1 MVILSGLAGQ
11 WLTGDWAVT
20 ERHAL
25 PALGFAIPRTSQNE
39 NLSQHRYRSMKET
52 REAQKPASAG
62 GPVQDLA
69 PGRPNQPAPMRRS
82 EKDSGWVRLPT
93 VEETVVAMIIAIFLT
108 GFPWLHPGYRFLS
121 LAITTGFTAIALY
134 GLGLQFGQAGIMS
147 VGHAAFMGIGA
158 YTAGILAG
166 KLGIGFWGAL
176 PFSIIFSALFAGLI
190 GLPSLRVS
198 GQHYIIITFCFCAL
212 LNIAFTNGG
221 SFTGGATG
229 LDVGSIDPVFGI
241 NFDRLFNAYYLVAVA
256 LLLCLLITYLLVN
269 SSYGRTLRALR
280 ENETLARSVG
290 INANVYKISALMVSG
305 AFAGVAGIL
314 QAYYLRH
321 ISPTLYGPFPSLYL
335 ALMVML
341 GGSRLLY
348 GPLIGAI
355 IVSFLPEIMHL
366 DPIDSRI
373 AYGVCLLVV
382 ILLLPGGVSAGLLNI
397 YRRLCSRR

>member
-1 MVILSGLAGQ
+1 MKDIREKAISRSGSVQRAEPD
-11 WLTGDWAVT
+11 TAVS
-20 ERHAL
+20 HL
-25 PALGFAIPRTSQNE
+25 IVKQQF
-39 NLSQHRYRSMKET
+39 
-52 REAQKPASAG
+52 
-62 GPVQDLA
+62 
-69 PGRPNQPAPMRRS
+69 
-82 EKDSGWVRLPT
+82 GWIRVPS
-93 VEETVVAMIIAIFLT
+93 VEEIVLGIVFLICLT

-147 VGHAAFMGIGA
+147 VGHAAFLGIGA
-158 YTAGILAG
+158 YTAGILAV
-166 KLGIGFWGAL
+166 KLGIGFWPAL
-176 PFSIIFSALFAGLI
+176 PCSIIFSGLFAGLI

-212 LNIAFTNGG
+212 LNIALTNGG

-229 LDVGSIDPVFGI
+229 LDVGSIDPIFGI
-241 NFDRLFNAYYLVAVA
+241 NFDRLINTYYLVIAA
-256 LLLCLLITYLLVN
+256 LLLCLLTTYLLVN
-269 SSYGRTLRALR
+269 SPYGRTLRAIR
-280 ENETLARSVG
+280 ENELLARAVG
-290 INANVYKISALMVSG
+290 INANFYKISALMVSG

-348 GPLIGAI
+348 GPLVGAI

-373 AYGVCLLVV
+373 AYGVCLLLV
-382 ILLLPGGVSAGLLNI
+382 ILLLPGGVSAGLVDI
-397 YRRLCSRR
+397 YRRLFNRQKR

>member
-1 MVILSGLAGQ
+1 
-11 WLTGDWAVT
+11 
-20 ERHAL
+20 
-25 PALGFAIPRTSQNE
+25 
-39 NLSQHRYRSMKET
+39 MKET

-82 EKDSGWVRLPT
+82 EKDSRWVRLPT
-93 VEETVVAMIIAIFLT
+93 VEETVVAMIIAIFLI

-229 LDVGSIDPVFGI
+229 LDVGSIDPVLGI

-397 YRRLCSRR
+397 YRRLWSRR

>member
-1 MVILSGLAGQ
+1 
-11 WLTGDWAVT
+11 
-20 ERHAL
+20 
-25 PALGFAIPRTSQNE
+25 
-39 NLSQHRYRSMKET
+39 MKEV
-52 REAQKPASAG
+52 REKPLSAG
-62 GPVQDLA
+62 EPAQDHA
-69 PGRPNQPAPMRRS
+69 PGRPTQPTPVRAS
-82 EKDSGWVRLPT
+82 AGDSGWVRLPSGA
-93 VEETVVAMIIAIFLT
+93 ESIVAIILTIFLIA
-108 GFPWLHPGYRFLS
+108 FPWLHPGYRFLS

-147 VGHAAFMGIGA
+147 VGHAAFMGVGA

-176 PFSIIFSALFAGLI
+176 PFSVLFSALFAGLI

-221 SFTGGATG
+221 WFTGGATG

-241 NFDRLFNAYYLVAVA
+241 NFDRLFNAYYLVVVA
-256 LLLCLLITYLLVN
+256 LLFCLLLTYLLVN

-280 ENETLARSVG
+280 ENEALARSVG

-341 GGSRLLY
+341 GGARLLY

-397 YRRLCSRR
+397 YQRLLSHRRR